1 MVQPQ
6 RAAPSAE
13 PALQIIHG
21 DSEWMQGRRLRGL
34 ITLGWIMPVP
44 VEGKPK
50 PLGHRWVI
58 GPKRFFGS
66 HSGAPWLGLKRT
78 RSQIKAL

>member
-1 MVQPQ
+1 M
-6 RAAPSAE
+6 
-13 PALQIIHG
+13 
-21 DSEWMQGRRLRGL
+21 
-34 ITLGWIMPVP
+34 GWIMPVP